1 MVAFAY
7 DTACDAFCNICGK
20 GYHISFN
27 EDDMKNWLNGS
38 IHIQDALPY
47 LTAGERELLIS
58 GTCGPCF
65 DIMFPPL
72 DNDE

>member
-1 MVAFAY
+1 MVALTY
-7 DTACDAFCNICGK
+7 DTLCDAFCEHCGK
-20 GYHISFN
+20 DYIISFN
-27 EDDMKNWLNGS
+27 YDDMMDWWRGS
-38 IHIQDALPY
+38 LPIQDALPY

-72 DNDE
+72 DNAE